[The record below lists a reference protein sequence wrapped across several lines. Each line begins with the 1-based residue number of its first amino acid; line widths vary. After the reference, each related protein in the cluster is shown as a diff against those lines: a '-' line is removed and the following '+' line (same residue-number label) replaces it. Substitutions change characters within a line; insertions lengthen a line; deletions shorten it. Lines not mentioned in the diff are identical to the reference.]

1 MMTEGEN
8 DKVAALQL
16 SASGQTGRSEDLPFA
31 IEVWDERNA
40 AAAVERV
47 IARATNQQLARAIFG
62 SARKEYPERRIT
74 VRCGSDTILD
84 STRR

>member
-31 IEVWDERNA
+31 IEVWDERN
-40 AAAVERV
+40 AAVERV